1 MRSNGILHVGALLS
15 IAIACHAFPPARAH
29 PTRSVDLH
37 KRRQFRHQSLLHKP
51 LHVRGG
57 SSTIAPTSA
66 IPTAPSTALQSTAA
80 VLNLNPDAK
89 ATSKSN
95 TSSNKQKY
103 LRNAKELFK
112 HVWPEVPK
120 NIASGDSD
128 QQKLASTEIQ
138 KERKYA
144 LGIRF
149 RVILSIV
156 LMLLG
161 KISTIAT
168 PFLFK
173 MLIDTVPKSG
183 VEAAA
188 SAASVAPAPV
198 FLALA
203 TRLPISLPILLLL
216 SYGLCRSL
224 SSCLRESTTAIFS
237 HVAQSAIR
245 SVGRSTFDH
254 VHSLDLQYHLNRNT
268 GALSRI
274 LERGSRSISFA
285 LNAMV
290 FNTVPTLLEVFVVSG
305 LMFKKFG
312 IGHSLT
318 VLMTIF
324 LYSAFTIFV
333 TQWRSSIRKDMNALE
348 NKASGKISDSL
359 LNYETV
365 KYFNNEVHEGKT
377 YESTL
382 HQYQNMALKATS
394 SLSLLNFGQN
404 AIFSAGLTLIMYL
417 TLRDVKRGLAT
428 MGDLVLVNG
437 LLFQISVPLNF
448 IGWVY
453 QELRQSF
460 IDMEAMFQLRDTKPS
475 VVDMPGAVE
484 YNPLVD
490 GTEIEFINTEFAY
503 KTSPPSV
510 VESAVTSNAETHPGI
525 HEEELVASRPILK
538 GTSFTIPQGA
548 TVAIVGSSGC
558 GKSTLIRMLY
568 RFYNP
573 DTGTIRIGKSDI
585 KSYTIESI
593 RKAIAVVPQDVVLFN
608 DSIGYNIHYG
618 NLNASWDEVIEASK
632 KAHLH
637 DIIMRLP
644 DGYNTIV
651 GERGLKMSGGG
662 ENNSYLLSSV
672 CRAY

>member
-1 MRSNGILHVGALLS
+1 MKKLAHFIVVTLS
-15 IAIACHAFPPARAH
+15 FAVACAFPPS
-29 PTRSVDLH
+29 PTKAANESVL
-37 KRRQFRHQSLLHKP
+37 KRRRFLQPLINHPSLQ
-51 LHVRGG
+51 VRGG
-57 SSTIAPTSA
+57 ASTITPVTP
-66 IPTAPSTALQSTAA
+66 IPTAPSTTLTS
-80 VLNLNPDAK
+80 
-89 ATSKSN
+89 ATSALDAETVSN
-95 TSSNKQKY
+95 RQKY
-103 LRNAKELFK
+103 IRNAKELFK
-112 HVWPEVPK
+112 HVWPALPK
-120 NIASGDSD
+120 TKDVKENNDLSASDV
-128 QQKLASTEIQ
+128 IQ

-149 RVILSIV
+149 RVILSII

-161 KISTIAT
+161 KLTTIAT

-173 MLIDTVPKSG
+173 MLIDTVPKYSG
-183 VEAAA
+183 NVAGAVA
-188 SAASVAPAPV
+188 NSMSSASVAPAPFFV
-198 FLALA
+198 ALSQQ
-203 TRLPISLPILLLL
+203 LPVSLPILLLL

-224 SSCLRESTTAIFS
+224 SSFFRESTTAVFS

-290 FNTVPTLLEVFVVSG
+290 FNTVPTLLEVAVVAA
-305 LMFKKFG
+305 LMFRKFG

-324 LYSAFTIFV
+324 IYSAFTIFV

-365 KYFNNEVHEGKT
+365 KYFNNEVHEGQT

-382 HQYQNMALKATS
+382 HSYQKMALKAS
-394 SLSLLNFGQN
+394 ASLSLLNFGQN
-404 AIFSAGLTLIMYL
+404 AIFSMGLTVIMYL

-460 IDMEAMFQLRDTKPS
+460 IDMEAMFQLRDTRPG
-475 VVDMPGAVE
+475 VFDHPGAID
-484 YNPLVD
+484 YNPLID
-490 GTEIEFINTEFAY
+490 GTDIEFVDTEFAY
-503 KTSPPSV
+503 KTSPHLVADASVPSKA
-510 VESAVTSNAETHPGI
+510 ESHHGI
-525 HEEELVASRPILK
+525 HEEQLVSSRPILK
-538 GTSFTIPQGA
+538 GTSFKIPQGA
-548 TVAIVGSSGC
+548 TIAI
-558 GKSTLIRMLY
+558 
-568 RFYNP
+568 
-573 DTGTIRIGKSDI
+573 
-585 KSYTIESI
+585 
-593 RKAIAVVPQDVVLFN
+593 
-608 DSIGYNIHYG
+608 
-618 NLNASWDEVIEASK
+618 
-632 KAHLH
+632 
-637 DIIMRLP
+637 
-644 DGYNTIV
+644 
-651 GERGLKMSGGG
+651 GE
-662 ENNSYLLSSV
+662 
-672 CRAY
+672 